1 MIFEEYY
8 RTYRS
13 YRKIKGEINELENKK
28 INLSS
33 MVDIQAIP
41 PKDSIGGT
49 NTKED
54 KLLMYTAMLEE
65 VETKLFKKKK
75 IIKKLREQLKESE
88 LELRE
93 SKEELDKVYLYKYI
107 EKLKWYQICTKI
119 GYEKSKTYYLI
130 NEVDE
135 KLSKIKLVEK
145 NGKI

>member
-41 PKDSIGGT
+41 PKDGIGGT

-54 KLLMYTAMLEE
+54 KMLMYTAMLEE
-65 VETKLFKKKK
+65 VETKLFKKKEM
-75 IIKKLREQLKESE
+75 IKKLREQLKESE

-93 SKEELDKVYLYKYI
+93 SREDLDKVYLYKYI
-107 EKLKWYQICTKI
+107 EKLKWYQIYILK
-119 GYEKSKTYYLI
+119 KQ
-130 NEVDE
+130 
-135 KLSKIKLVEK
+135 KLM
-145 NGKI
+145 N